1 MKKYILVDLDNTL
14 IDFNECA
21 RNSIITNFEKFGLPY
36 REDTLDIF
44 IRENNKIWKRHENGE
59 IGREHIRKDRWNI
72 IFKVLDIDFDGAVME
87 EAFEYGVSQNAC
99 PIDGAYDLLDYLKG
113 KYKLYVASNGF
124 RFVQEN
130 RLKIGDFNKYFDGV
144 FVSEDFGFAKPSKE
158 FFDNVIRELG
168 NPPLDEILMI
178 GDSISADII
187 GAENYGIDTVWFNKD
202 GIENTSSVKSKYEV
216 KKLTEIKAI
225 I

>member
-1 MKKYILVDLDNTL
+1 MKKYILIDLDNTL

-59 IGREHIRKDRWNI
+59 IDRENIRKNRWNI

-130 RLKIGDFNKYFDGV
+130 RLKIGDFNKYFNGV

-158 FFDNVIRELG
+158 FFDNVIRKLG

-178 GDSISADII
+178 GDSLSADII

-202 GIENTSSVKSKYEV
+202 GIENTSSVKSKYEIRN
-216 KKLTEIKAI
+216 LAEIKSI
-225 I
+225 V

>member
-21 RNSIITNFEKFGLPY
+21 RNSIITNFKKFGLPY

-59 IGREHIRKDRWNI
+59 IGREHIRKYRWNI

-144 FVSEDFGFAKPSKE
+144 FVSEDFGFAKPSIE
-158 FFDNVIRELG
+158 FFDNVMRELG

-202 GIENTSSVKSKYEV
+202 GTENTSSVKSKYEV
-216 KKLTEIKAI
+216 RKLAEIKAI

>member
-21 RNSIITNFEKFGLPY
+21 RNSIITNFKKFGLPY

-59 IGREHIRKDRWNI
+59 IGREHIRRDRWNI

-99 PIDGAYDLLDYLKG
+99 PIDGAYNLLDYLKG

-216 KKLTEIKAI
+216 RKLAEIEAI